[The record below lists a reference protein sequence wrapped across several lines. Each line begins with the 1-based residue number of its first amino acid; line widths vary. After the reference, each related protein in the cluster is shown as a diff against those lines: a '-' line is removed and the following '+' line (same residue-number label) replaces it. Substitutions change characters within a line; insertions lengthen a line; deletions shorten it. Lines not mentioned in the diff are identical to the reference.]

1 MMAPRY
7 TLSRADFLKWLGV
20 AAANVSVLG
29 PRAFIQP
36 ASDDRQQSEDEFI
49 EKLFAEALVFDGAGS
64 RGVNRGKEWVSLAP
78 GAIKRLTGID
88 MGTQTV
94 HVPRLEGEAAWLEE
108 HSDAFARIER
118 ASDIGRLSGGDKYG
132 ILYYTQRA
140 FDLGGS
146 VEPLARWKEL
156 GLRSLQITYADNEL
170 GGGSRSDD
178 TPLSPLGEQVVK
190 ELNRLRMVVDV
201 SHCGRRTTLDTC
213 EASSA
218 PVTANH
224 ANALRLA
231 PHSRNKSDEELRAI
245 AGTGGVVGAV
255 TIGRF
260 LQKDLSRP
268 ATIDDF
274 VEQIEYMVQLIG
286 IDHVGIASDASMD
299 GTQVYEVDYSDPFLN
314 SYDRWKHVVRR
325 LHQRGYSREALEK
338 ILGLNFK
345 RVFEQVLD
353 P

>member
-1 MMAPRY
+1 MMTPRH
-7 TLSRADFLKWLGV
+7 TVSRADFLKWLGF
-20 AAANVSVLG
+20 AAANTFVMG
-29 PRAFIQP
+29 PRAFSQP
-36 ASDDRQQSEDEFI
+36 ARGDLQQSEDEFVD
-49 EKLFAEALVFDGAGS
+49 KLFEEVLVFDGNAS
-64 RGVNRGKEWVSLAP
+64 RGINRGKEWVSLAP
-78 GAIKRLTGID
+78 GDIKRLTGID

-94 HVPRLEGEAAWLEE
+94 QVPRLESEAAWLEE

-118 ASDIGRLSGGDKYG
+118 ASDIERLSASDKYG

-178 TPLSPLGEQVVK
+178 LPLSPLGVRVVR

-213 EASSA
+213 RASSA

-224 ANALRLA
+224 ANALTLA
-231 PHSRNKSDEELRAI
+231 PHSRNKADEELRAI
-245 AGTGGVVGAV
+245 ADSGGVVGAV
-255 TIGRF
+255 TVGRF
-260 LQKDLSRP
+260 LQKDYSRP

-274 VEQIEYMVQLIG
+274 VEQIDYMVQLIG

-299 GTQVYEVDYSDPFLN
+299 GTQVYEVDYSDPYLN
-314 SYDRWKHVVRR
+314 SYDRWKHVARR
-325 LHQRGYSREALEK
+325 LHQRGYSREDLEK

-345 RVFEQVLD
+345 RVFQQVLD